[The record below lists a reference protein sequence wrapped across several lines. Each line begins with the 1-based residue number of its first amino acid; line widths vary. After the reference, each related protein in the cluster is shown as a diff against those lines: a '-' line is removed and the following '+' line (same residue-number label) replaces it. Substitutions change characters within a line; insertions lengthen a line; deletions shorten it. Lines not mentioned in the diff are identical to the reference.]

1 MKKLTIIALAV
12 LLTIAGAPLAA
23 APHADIANGAT
34 GAHRLDLDQIT
45 TTSLE
50 NATGGRWSK
59 FGCTT
64 LLFGGAVY
72 LVLGEAT
79 NQSAF
84 TARGLELL
92 GMSQIMC
99 V

>member
-34 GAHRLDLDQIT
+34 DAHRLDLDQLT

-50 NATGGRWSK
+50 HATGAGWSK

-84 TARGLELL
+84 TARGFELL

>member
-12 LLTIAGAPLAA
+12 LLTSAGAPLAA
-23 APHADIANGAT
+23 ASHADAATGAA
-34 GAHRLDLDQIT
+34 GAHRLDLDQLT

-64 LLFGGAVY
+64 LLFGGVVY

-79 NQSAF
+79 DQSAF
-84 TARGLELL
+84 TARGVELL

-99 V
+99 A